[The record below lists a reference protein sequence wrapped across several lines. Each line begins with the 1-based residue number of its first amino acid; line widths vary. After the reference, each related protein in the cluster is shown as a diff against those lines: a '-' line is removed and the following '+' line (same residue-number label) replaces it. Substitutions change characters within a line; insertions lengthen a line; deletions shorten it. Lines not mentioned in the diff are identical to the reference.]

1 MDSSN
6 LYKFPAVMA
15 TAFDRYNLTFFDG
28 TEWKYDP
35 VKVYRMVLREKD
47 DYSQVTKDDFM
58 SLAEA
63 PRRGR
68 EKYVKKPD
76 YYGVSVFTEK
86 EALVNKLK
94 LPKPRKKI
102 ASGHIQDSYGPI
114 YRKLPHICLWCYKD
128 VDFSNNDFVIGDYE

>member
-1 MDSSN
+1 MDSIN
-6 LYKFPAVMA
+6 LCKFPAVMA
-15 TAFDRYNLTFFDG
+15 DAFDRYNLTFFDG

-35 VKVYRMVLREKD
+35 VKVHRMVLREKD
-47 DYSQVTKDDFM
+47 DYSQVTKDDFI

-63 PRRGR
+63 PRRGM
-68 EKYVKKPD
+68 EKCVKKPD

-94 LPKPRKKI
+94 LPKPGKKI